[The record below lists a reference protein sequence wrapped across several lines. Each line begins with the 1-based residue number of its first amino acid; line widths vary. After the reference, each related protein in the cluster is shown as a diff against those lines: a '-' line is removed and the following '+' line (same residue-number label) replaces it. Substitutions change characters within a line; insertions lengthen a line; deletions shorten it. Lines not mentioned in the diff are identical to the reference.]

1 MCPGHVPG
9 SRSESVTERSTTRAE
24 ANDSSSTLLLSVSGT
39 QRLPKPLLGLG
50 YRVPAYPFEQSLQ
63 DGFLGLL
70 RLPPLP
76 VVLPRVDA
84 LFEGLAQKGLD
95 ATPIEV
101 FEAHSLAVP
110 AAVRECSPSCP
121 NRPASATRS
130 IISAGSLETYISRS
144 MASGGMP
151 ASTCSS

>member
-39 QRLPKPLLGLG
+39 QRLPKPLFGLG

-70 RLPPLP
+70 RRRPLF
-76 VVLPRVDA
+76 VVLPRVDV
-84 LFEGLAQKGLD
+84 LFEGLAQQRTGYPYPIT
-95 ATPIEV
+95 ATV
-101 FEAHSLAVP
+101 
-110 AAVRECSPSCP
+110 SPCRCARSAS
-121 NRPASATRS
+121 RP
-130 IISAGSLETYISRS
+130 
-144 MASGGMP
+144 
-151 ASTCSS
+151 